1 MYQFRNQGVKSPAKE
16 IDLIY
21 RNVQTSRDP
30 CIQEGIWRD
39 CINVYTRLREAAAEE
54 IDFSAMD

>member
-1 MYQFRNQGVKSPAKE
+1 MYQLRNQGVKSPAKE

-21 RNVQTSRDP
+21 RNVQTSS
-30 CIQEGIWRD
+30 IQEGIWRD